1 MATTEPR
8 TLTAAELAAWY
19 GFLRT
24 HAELV
29 RELDDELQRAHGLPL
44 SSYDVLVQLANAP
57 DRRLRMAELADA
69 IVLSR
74 SGLTRLVDRLE
85 QQGLVCRLRADCDA
99 RGTYAVL
106 TDEGLARL
114 REASPTHVAGI
125 RRLFVDRLDERSLA
139 QLASAWERIRGAA
152 VDGSCDAAGH

>member
-1 MATTEPR
+1 MGTVNER
-8 TLTAAELAAWY
+8 VTLAGVELAAWA

-29 RELDDELQRAHGLPL
+29 RRLDDELQRAHRLPL
-44 SSYDVLVQLANAP
+44 TCYDVLVQLASAP

-69 IVLSR
+69 VVLSR
-74 SGLTRLVDRLE
+74 SGLTRLVDRLVE
-85 QQGLVCRLRADCDA
+85 QGLVARSRVECDA

-114 REASPTHVAGI
+114 REASQTHIAGV
-125 RRLFVDRLDERSLA
+125 RRLFCDRLGSDELDGLA
-139 QLASAWERIRGAA
+139 RVWEQLGGAA
-152 VDGSCDAAGH
+152 PQSCDEPR